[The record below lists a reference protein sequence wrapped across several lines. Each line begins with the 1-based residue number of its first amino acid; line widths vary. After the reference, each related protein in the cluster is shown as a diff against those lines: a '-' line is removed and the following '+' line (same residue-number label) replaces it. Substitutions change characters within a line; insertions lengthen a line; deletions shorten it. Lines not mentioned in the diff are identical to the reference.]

1 MSLLKK
7 PLVTEKV
14 SNLNEKGVYGLIVDK
29 DANKVEIKKEVEQL
43 YGVAV
48 KSVNTIRYAGKQR
61 TRYTKRGVMRG
72 KTASYKKALITVQE
86 GEVIDFYSDIS

>member
-29 DANKVEIKKEVEQL
+29 NANKVEIKKEVEQL

-72 KTASYKKALITVQE
+72 KTANYKKALITVQE